1 MEEYEINENTLA
13 LIPFKDDKTKVYEND
28 KVFIINRKISKVM
41 DDSCEYFGSSLDGRQ
56 KGTQNLI
63 GITHKVPIIIE
74 ESHEII
80 FFPTMSPR
88 IDKCSWFAL
97 KNISKI
103 YTDNNKNY
111 VLFKNNISI
120 ETDISFG
127 ILNNQLL
134 RATRLESVLRNRKI
148 IKS

>member
-1 MEEYEINENTLA
+1 MKDILLNDNTCAVIATYTGSKIIKKEGCVVSELS
-13 LIPFKDDKTKVYEND
+13 PRE
-28 KVFIINRKISKVM
+28 IINKN
-41 DDSCEYFGSSLDGRQ
+41 CEYFGSSLDGRQ

-134 RATRLESVLRNRKI
+134 RATRLESVIRNRKLF
-148 IKS
+148 